1 MIVVEVTHL
10 CENGN
15 ADVVFAGLVDE
26 IRQLVRRY
34 RSRDGFLS
42 RLRRESDR
50 QVLLVGQQIRAS
62 LPRDPQ
68 PIRKEQEKLRSPGL
82 LVGDLTQNGVN

>member
-1 MIVVEVTHL
+1 MIVEEVTHL

-15 ADVVFAGLVDE
+15 TDVVFTGLVDK
-26 IRQLVRRY
+26 IRQLVRWY

-50 QVLLVGQQIRAS
+50 QVLLVGQQIRAG
-62 LPRDPQ
+62 LPR
-68 PIRKEQEKLRSPGL
+68 E
-82 LVGDLTQNGVN
+82 TTTN

>member
-1 MIVVEVTHL
+1 MIVEEVTHL

-15 ADVVFAGLVDE
+15 TYVVFTGLVDK

-50 QVLLVGQQIRAS
+50 QVLLVGQQIRAG
-62 LPRDPQ
+62 LPR
-68 PIRKEQEKLRSPGL
+68 E
-82 LVGDLTQNGVN
+82 TTTN

>member
-1 MIVVEVTHL
+1 MIVEEVTHL

-34 RSRDGFLS
+34 RSRDCFLS
-42 RLRRESDR
+42 RLGGESDR
-50 QVLLVGQQIRAS
+50 QVLLVGQQIRAG
-62 LPRDPQ
+62 LP
-68 PIRKEQEKLRSPGL
+68 KETTTNQVRAGKVKGL
-82 LVGDLTQNGVN
+82 LVGDQMQHGVN